1 MNSRLESVTGRRV
14 FVTGNFGLVLKL
26 ALKSNVFPESD
37 LEASDQIRFGCDYL
51 SALVAMVKMQAS
63 AGDVS

>member
-14 FVTGNFGLVLKL
+14 SVTGNFGLKL

-51 SALVAMVKMQAS
+51 SALVAMVTMQAS